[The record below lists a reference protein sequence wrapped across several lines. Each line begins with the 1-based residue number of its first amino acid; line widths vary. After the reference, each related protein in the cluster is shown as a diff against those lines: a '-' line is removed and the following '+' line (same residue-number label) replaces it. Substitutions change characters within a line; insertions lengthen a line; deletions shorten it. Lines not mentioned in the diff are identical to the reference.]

1 MAALLILALALA
13 WSAPCSAEDRA
24 PTAADSVLS
33 RSLAGLTAGAR
44 VRITAPLLQPS
55 RRIGTLLSFDD
66 QSLIRILESEDAPP
80 TEIPL
85 GRVARVD
92 LSAGSHGHV
101 VLGAGLG
108 LVLGVLVGAGIGAA
122 YAEGDEVYA
131 PLHVGAGATLG
142 GALGLAT
149 GAVVGALVRSERWR
163 ELPH

>member
-1 MAALLILALALA
+1 MAALLILVLALA

-24 PTAADSVLS
+24 PTAADSVLL
-33 RSLAGLTAGAR
+33 RSLAGLPAGAR

-66 QSLIRILESEDAPP
+66 QSLIRILESEGTPP

-85 GRVARVD
+85 ARVARVD
-92 LSAGSHGHV
+92 LSTGDHGHIG
-101 VLGAGLG
+101 LGAGLG
-108 LVLGVLVGAGIGAA
+108 LFLGVFVGGAIGAS
-122 YAEGDEVYA
+122 YAEGDQVYA

-142 GALGLAT
+142 GALGLVT